1 MSARLWRVA
10 MTEAVNRHRETLE
23 ALAEH
28 GHTELAEDAA
38 ALLEAAETED

>member
-1 MSARLWRVA
+1 
-10 MTEAVNRHRETLE
+10 MTGAAEEYKETLE